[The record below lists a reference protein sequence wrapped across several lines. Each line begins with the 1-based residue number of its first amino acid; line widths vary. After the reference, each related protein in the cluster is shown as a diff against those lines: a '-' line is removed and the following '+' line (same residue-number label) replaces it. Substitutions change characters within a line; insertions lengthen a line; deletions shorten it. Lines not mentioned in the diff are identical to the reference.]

1 MKILKIND
9 LIQNLA
15 EYPRTTSIQSLK
27 VSFNSF
33 TVMPQLNALFFE
45 KTPQYSLRSLQL
57 QVEWKID
64 FKF

>member
-45 KTPQYSLRSLQL
+45 KNSTIL
-57 QVEWKID
+57 
-64 FKF
+64 FKKFAVTG